1 MALNSELKDDSPIA
15 NGGGEPSVAEEVG
28 EETRAL
34 KENDRDKRDEQ
45 QRTMETPKPASY
57 WVKALRLEPHPIM
70 SGGFFKETFR
80 DPNQVKVTCTD
91 GKLLTRSL
99 STLIYYLHLPTPK
112 FGK

>member
-1 MALNSELKDDSPIA
+1 MNSELKDDSPIA
-15 NGGGEPSVAEEVG
+15 NGGEPSVAEEVS
-28 EETRAL
+28 EEASAL
-34 KENDRDKRDEQ
+34 EENDRDKKDDQ
-45 QRTMETPKPASY
+45 QMETPKPASY